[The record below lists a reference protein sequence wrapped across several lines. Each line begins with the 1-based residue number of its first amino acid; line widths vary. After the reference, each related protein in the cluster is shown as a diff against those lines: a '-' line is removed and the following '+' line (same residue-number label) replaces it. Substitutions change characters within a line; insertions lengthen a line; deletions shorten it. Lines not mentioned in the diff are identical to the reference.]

1 MEKKTTI
8 KDIARIAGVD
18 PSTVSRALNGS
29 SRVSTGTRERIMEI
43 ASKLD
48 FEFNA
53 AGRTLSRGKSGN
65 IAVLCSTQISSFSSS
80 QYVSMLFS
88 AIRLELEKRR
98 LDAFILEGHDLH
110 SGEST
115 IKRLV
120 GQHKADGFIIADPD
134 ISPDE
139 YHFIRKHDIPAVQLH
154 ACPEFYPLDQLNYV
168 MTDHYAG
175 GGLAAEHLVE
185 IGRTNILN
193 FTARNPLTYEFAQRL
208 EGFRDALSAAGIT
221 LHDEDILNSDCSYQA
236 GYQLV
241 HAYFDRIKKADAIFA
256 QADITA
262 FGCHSALR
270 ELGVR
275 IPEDIALIGYDDT
288 PLCTL
293 PIPEISSIHQPLEKA
308 SSAACDWIA
317 QAVSSDGPRPVLQ
330 KKITPR
336 LVERGSTQS
345 AIHREIR

>member
-29 SRVSTGTRERIMEI
+29 PRVSTRTRERISSI
-43 ASKLD
+43 AAQLD

-53 AGRTLSRGKSGN
+53 AGRTLSRGRSGN
-65 IAVLCSTQISSFSSS
+65 IAVLCSTQTSSFSAS

-139 YHFIRKHDIPAVQLH
+139 YHFIKKHDLPAVQLH
-154 ACPEFYPLDQLNYV
+154 AWPEFYPLDQLNYV

-175 GGLAAEHLVE
+175 GRMTAEHLME
-185 IGRTNILN
+185 TGRKDIINI
-193 FTARNPLTYEFAQRL
+193 TARNPLTYEFSQRL
-208 EGFRDALSAAGIT
+208 EGFRDALSDAGIQ
-221 LHDEDILNSDCSYQA
+221 LHDEDILYSDCSYQA

-241 HAYFDRIKKADAIFA
+241 HAHIERIRKADAIFA
-256 QADITA
+256 QADIVA
-262 FGCHSALR
+262 FGCHSAFK
-270 ELGVR
+270 ELGIR
-275 IPEDIALIGYDDT
+275 MPEDIALIGYDDT
-288 PLCTL
+288 PLCSL
-293 PIPEISSIHQPLEKA
+293 PVPAISSIHQPLEA
-308 SSAACDWIA
+308 AASAACDWIA
-317 QAVSSDGPRPVLQ
+317 YAVSSDGPRPGLQ
-330 KKITPR
+330 KKLTPR

-345 AIHREIR
+345 KIHMEIR